1 MLKVLMLKRSLDAKR
16 AELADLE
23 RKDESFQT
31 REAELE
37 TAINEV
43 EPGNAQQ
50 EAAVNAEIE
59 AFEADKSAHDTAKE
73 SLRGDIASLE
83 AELEEL
89 ERNAPKP
96 PAAEETKSKTIE
108 KRGVATMP
116 TINIRSLPMSPG
128 L

>member
-23 RKDESFQT
+23 RKEESFQT

-50 EAAVNAEIE
+50 EDAVNAEIE
-59 AFEADKSAHDTAKE
+59 AFEAD
-73 SLRGDIASLE
+73 
-83 AELEEL
+83 
-89 ERNAPKP
+89 
-96 PAAEETKSKTIE
+96 
-108 KRGVATMP
+108 
-116 TINIRSLPMSPG
+116 
-128 L
+128 

>member
-59 AFEADKSAHDTAKE
+59 AFGGQVRPRH
-73 SLRGDIASLE
+73 RQGI
-83 AELEEL
+83 
-89 ERNAPKP
+89 
-96 PAAEETKSKTIE
+96 PA
-108 KRGVATMP
+108 R
-116 TINIRSLPMSPG
+116 
-128 L
+128 

>member
-1 MLKVLMLKRSLDAKR
+1 MPSWRT
-16 AELADLE
+16 LE

-96 PAAEETKSKTIE
+96 PARRRNKIQKPL
-108 KRGVATMP
+108 KREV
-116 TINIRSLPMSPG
+116 
-128 L
+128 

>member
-23 RKDESFQT
+23 RKEESFQT

-59 AFEADKSAHDTAKE
+59 AFEADKSAHDTANE
-73 SLRGDIASLE
+73 SLAR
-83 AELEEL
+83 
-89 ERNAPKP
+89 
-96 PAAEETKSKTIE
+96 
-108 KRGVATMP
+108 
-116 TINIRSLPMSPG
+116 
-128 L
+128 

>member
-59 AFEADKSAHDTAKE
+59 H
-73 SLRGDIASLE
+73 LRRTSPPTTPPRNPCAVTIASLRPSWRSWSGM
-83 AELEEL
+83 LPSPL
-89 ERNAPKP
+89 PPK
-96 PAAEETKSKTIE
+96 KQ
-108 KRGVATMP
+108 
-116 TINIRSLPMSPG
+116 NQNH
-128 L
+128 